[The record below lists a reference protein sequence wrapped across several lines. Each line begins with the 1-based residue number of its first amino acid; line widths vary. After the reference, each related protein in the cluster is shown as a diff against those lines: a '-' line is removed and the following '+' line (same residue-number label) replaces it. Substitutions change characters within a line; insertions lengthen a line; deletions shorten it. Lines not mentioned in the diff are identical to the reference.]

1 MAMGFYSG
9 WPGQKIGRASPAG
22 ADSMGVIIMS
32 FSKVGVIG
40 AGVMGQGISQ
50 AIASTGT
57 EVLLTDIDQ
66 LHLNSSIKALSD
78 DMDREIE
85 RWGMTSSEKRAIL
98 SRIRTSSDL
107 FETKDYPLL
116 IEAIPEDLDI
126 KTSLFSKLDKI
137 SPPETI
143 FVTNTSTLSITEIGA
158 ATTRPD
164 RVIGLHFLNPVP
176 KIPLVEI
183 VRGLKTS
190 DDTYEKIRDF
200 AATLGKTPVKVFEY
214 PGYVTTRII
223 VPLLNEAMHVLME
236 GVATASDIDNAIKLG
251 YGFNIGPLA
260 LADKMGLDVVMDW
273 MENLLNELSDH
284 KYNPC
289 PLLRKMVRAGHLGV
303 KTGQGFFKYDSDGN
317 RIIEE

>member
-1 MAMGFYSG
+1 
-9 WPGQKIGRASPAG
+9 
-22 ADSMGVIIMS
+22 MS
-32 FSKVGVIG
+32 FSKVAVVG

-50 AIASTGT
+50 TIASIGT
-57 EVLLTDIDQ
+57 EVMLFDVNEDLL
-66 LHLNSSIKALSD
+66 KAGLKFLSD
-78 DMDREIE
+78 EMDHEIE
-85 RWGMTSSEKRAIL
+85 RWGMTSSEKKAIL
-98 SRIRTSSDL
+98 SRIKISSKLD
-107 FETKDYPLL
+107 EACGSPLI
-116 IEAIPEDLDI
+116 IEAIPEDLST
-126 KTSLFSKLDKI
+126 KKELFARLDSI
-137 SPPETI
+137 CPSETI

-158 ATTRPD
+158 ATQRAD

-183 VRGLKTS
+183 VKGLHTS
-190 DDTYEKIRDF
+190 DNTYGQIQDF
-200 AATLGKTPVKVFEY
+200 ARSLGKTPVKVFEY

-273 MENLLNELSDH
+273 MENLLTELSDH

-303 KTGQGFFKYDSDGN
+303 KTGQGFFIYDSEGN
-317 RIIEE
+317 RITEEQEK

>member
-1 MAMGFYSG
+1 
-9 WPGQKIGRASPAG
+9 
-22 ADSMGVIIMS
+22 MS
-32 FSKVGVIG
+32 FSKVAVIG

-50 AIASTGT
+50 TIASTGT
-57 EVLLTDIDQ
+57 EVQLFDIDEK
-66 LHLNSSIKALSD
+66 HLAASIKALSD
-78 DMDREIE
+78 EMDREIE
-85 RWGMTSSEKRAIL
+85 RWGMTSSEKKAIL
-98 SRIRTSSDL
+98 SRVKTTSNLSDARD
-107 FETKDYPLL
+107 FPLV
-116 IEAIPEDLDI
+116 IESIPEDLDL
-126 KTSLFSKLDKI
+126 KKSLLSNLDKVC
-137 SPPETI
+137 PRETVL
-143 FVTNTSTLSITEIGA
+143 VTNTSTLSITEIAA
-158 ATTRPD
+158 ATSRPD
-164 RVIGLHFLNPVP
+164 KVIGLHFLNPVP

-190 DDTYEKIRDF
+190 DETYEKVKEF
-200 AATLGKTPVKVFEY
+200 ASTLGKTPVKVFEY

-273 MENLLNELSDH
+273 MENLLSELSDH

-303 KTGQGFFKYDSDGN
+303 KTGQGFFKYDKDGN
-317 RIIEE
+317 RLIEE